1 MNHQDCSIEKLE
13 NNHNTDS
20 STEKAINTLFSVL
33 CNTTD
38 RKKKIVYVDMDG
50 VLVDLH
56 AKLKE
61 YPPEIVNAAGNDIDK
76 LPGLFLDPPP
86 MEGAVESFNILCS
99 LFDVYILSTAPWDNP
114 EALMHKRL
122 WVEKHLG
129 KNAYKRL
136 ILSHNKHLNMG
147 DFLIDDR
154 TANGAGKFLGE
165 HIHFGTDNWP
175 DWKSTLDY
183 LIPKA

>member
-1 MNHQDCSIEKLE
+1 MNHQETSIEKLE
-13 NNHNTDS
+13 LEPQST
-20 STEKAINTLFSVL
+20 TEKAIDTLFSVL
-33 CNTTD
+33 CSSSKKN
-38 RKKKIVYVDMDG
+38 KKIVYVDMDG

-56 AKLKE
+56 AKLRE
-61 YPPEIVNAAGNDIDK
+61 YPEDVVKSLGNDIDK

-86 MEGAVESFNILCS
+86 MEGAIEAFNILCS

-114 EALMHKRL
+114 EALMHKRI

-136 ILSHNKHLNMG
+136 ILSHNKHLNVG

-154 TANGAGKFLGE
+154 TANGAGKFTGE
-165 HIHFGTDNWP
+165 HIHFGTEKWP
-175 DWKSTLDY
+175 DWKATLDY
-183 LIPKA
+183 LIPHA

>member
-1 MNHQDCSIEKLE
+1 MNHQETSVEKLE
-13 NNHNTDS
+13 SCQAGT
-20 STEKAINTLFSVL
+20 TEKAIDTLFSVL
-33 CNTTD
+33 CSSS
-38 RKKKIVYVDMDG
+38 KKSKKIVYVDMDG

-56 AKLKE
+56 AKLRE
-61 YPPEIVNAAGNDIDK
+61 YPEAVVKSLGNNIDK
-76 LPGLFLDPPP
+76 LHALFLDPPP
-86 MEGAVESFNILCS
+86 MEGAIEAFNILCS

-136 ILSHNKHLNMG
+136 ILSHNKHLNVG

-154 TANGAGKFLGE
+154 TANGAGKFTGE
-165 HIHFGTDNWP
+165 HIHFGTEKWP
-175 DWKSTLDY
+175 DWKATLDY
-183 LIPKA
+183 LIPHA

>member
-1 MNHQDCSIEKLE
+1 MNHQDTSIEKLE
-13 NNHNTDS
+13 LEPQST
-20 STEKAINTLFSVL
+20 TEKAIDTLFSVL
-33 CNTTD
+33 CSSS
-38 RKKKIVYVDMDG
+38 KKSKKIVYVDMDG

-56 AKLKE
+56 AKLRE
-61 YPPEIVNAAGNDIDK
+61 YPEEIVKSLGNDIDK
-76 LPGLFLDPPP
+76 LPALFLDPPP
-86 MEGAVESFNILCS
+86 MEGAIEAFNILCS

-136 ILSHNKHLNMG
+136 ILSHNKHLNIG

-154 TANGAGKFLGE
+154 TANGAGKFTGE
-165 HIHFGTDNWP
+165 HIHFGTDKWP
-175 DWKSTLDY
+175 DWKATLDY
-183 LIPKA
+183 LIPHA